1 MTLELLICTIDRGI
15 DQVCDLVLPPASD
28 ISYVVSWQHSAT
40 VDERTVPLALRRDDI
55 KVVHLEGRG
64 LSRNRNNCLR
74 HATADLCLIC
84 DDDCS
89 YTLDNLRTVITTF
102 EQNPTTD
109 LAAFMMQCPGQPK
122 PYPTE
127 ICSLAHTPAGYYPSS
142 VELAF
147 RLSAVR
153 DRLQFNEHFGL
164 GAPLFHC
171 CEEEILVHDA
181 MSLGLQC
188 QFFPLVIV
196 EHNHPTT
203 DASRATTPGVLM
215 GKGAYLYIGYRSKMF
230 LYPWPMAWRLHRRHD
245 ASFTYGLRH
254 IYRGLFYV
262 LRHREVA
269 TAGIIKKR

>member
-15 DQVCDLVLPPASD
+15 DHVCDLVLPPASD

-230 LYPWPMAWRLHRRHD
+230 LYPWPMAWRQHRRHD

-254 IYRGLFYV
+254 IYRGLFYI
-262 LRHREVA
+262 LRHREIT

>member
-1 MTLELLICTIDRGI
+1 MTLELLICTIDHGI
-15 DQVCDLVLPPASD
+15 DHVCDLVLPPASD

-153 DRLQFNEHFGL
+153 NRLQFNEHFGL

-171 CEEEILVHDA
+171 SEEEILVHDA

-230 LYPWPMAWRLHRRHD
+230 LYPLPMAWRLHRRHD

>member
-1 MTLELLICTIDRGI
+1 MTLQLLICTIDRGI
-15 DQVCDLVLPPASD
+15 DQVTQLILPPAAD

-40 VDERTVPLALRRDDI
+40 VDERTVPLALQRDDI

-171 CEEEILVHDA
+171 SEEEILVHDA

-262 LRHREVA
+262 LRHREIT

>member
-1 MTLELLICTIDRGI
+1 MTLELLICTIDHGI
-15 DQVCDLVLPPASD
+15 DHVCDLVLPPASD

-40 VDERTVPLALRRDDI
+40 VDERTVPLALQRDDI

-230 LYPWPMAWRLHRRHD
+230 LYPWPMAWRLRRRHG